1 MIEVLSVNERVQQ
14 YLNEPV
20 WNLPVFDRNARLV
33 RQEAEKSR
41 PDGEKMVQCIL
52 QDQVLTAEVL
62 SLANA
67 SFFQGIKKI
76 GHIQEAIAR
85 IGLPGV
91 MECVT
96 AAAER
101 TTNTESAFVRQYMT
115 DLWRHSVVCGYGAQW
130 LVRRCGREDLVM
142 DAYIAG
148 LLHDMGKLLVLKAL
162 ISVIENDKDT
172 IRLTKVV
179 ADEFLDAMHAEYGF
193 SLLSKW
199 NLPEAYCDICKN
211 HHLTRYDTTNTL
223 LTAVR
228 LANQA
233 CCKLG
238 FGIHHDKDLQLET
251 SLEASVLSLSDIAL
265 AELEIAMEDYVAR
278 MG

>member
-1 MIEVLSVNERVQQ
+1 
-14 YLNEPV
+14 
-20 WNLPVFDRNARLV
+20 
-33 RQEAEKSR
+33 
-41 PDGEKMVQCIL
+41 
-52 QDQVLTAEVL
+52 
-62 SLANA
+62 
-67 SFFQGIKKI
+67 
-76 GHIQEAIAR
+76 
-85 IGLPGV
+85 
-91 MECVT
+91 
-96 AAAER
+96 
-101 TTNTESAFVRQYMT
+101 
-115 DLWRHSVVCGYGAQW
+115 
-130 LVRRCGREDLVM
+130 M

-233 CCKLG
+233 CKLG

-251 SLEASVLSLSDIAL
+251 SLEAACSVCPILLWRNWKSPWKIMLPAWDRGLLIN
-265 AELEIAMEDYVAR
+265 
-278 MG
+278 